1 MNAFA
6 SAARACL
13 LACTLLLAALCSPV
27 AAAPLQEATQAQ
39 MLPDARLAP
48 PPANAAWDTVDL
60 PDRWRKSRPQSVPG
74 ATWYRITFSHAA
86 ADDSVP
92 SAVFF
97 PYLYYGGRVW
107 LNGAPVGAIEE
118 NSPRAHVR
126 WVRPHLVPLPATLL
140 RPGENELLVRTGEPP
155 AGASLHFPRLLFGA
169 ESELR
174 PLYDQRFFWVSTTP
188 AITATVCLLVAVC
201 VLSIWWRRRS
211 EMLYGLFGLALV
223 LWAVRTLTF
232 VVEVVPVGRYP
243 LWRLALHC
251 ATGGFIVAMTMLAW
265 RLAGI
270 RRPWFERALLAYWL
284 VGPIW
289 LLAQGPSAEPL
300 VNRYWIGG
308 FLPIGATIV
317 VVSARS
323 LLHRRTLEAAAL
335 PVTMAIAA
343 LAGMHDYM
351 VAWELDPPIA
361 WLASWTAQRFQLLHL
376 GADLV
381 LLAMGGLLTARF
393 IRALHALED
402 LNQTLE
408 ARVAQREQEL
418 AGNYVRLFALERE
431 RAAEQERQRLMRDLH
446 DGLGSQLFVSLSR
459 VERGDMT
466 PAEVAEA
473 LRRCISEMRLALDT
487 QGPQALDFR
496 STLGNF
502 LFRWRG
508 ELLAQGIR
516 PTWDIT
522 VPDESLAVSPHAT
535 LQLLRVAQEALTNV
549 VKHAHASAVDVQLR
563 LEGELLQLEVRDDG
577 LGAAGVSDSSFGR
590 GLNNMRTR
598 AEQLGGRCEVHG
610 GSGGTSVRVQVP
622 LLAVRA

>member
-1 MNAFA
+1 
-6 SAARACL
+6 
-13 LACTLLLAALCSPV
+13 
-27 AAAPLQEATQAQ
+27 
-39 MLPDARLAP
+39 
-48 PPANAAWDTVDL
+48 
-60 PDRWRKSRPQSVPG
+60 
-74 ATWYRITFSHAA
+74 
-86 ADDSVP
+86 
-92 SAVFF
+92 VFF
-97 PYLYYGGRVW
+97 PYLYDGGRVW
-107 LNGAPVGAIEE
+107 LNGAPVTGIQE
-118 NSPRAHVR
+118 NSPQAHVR
-126 WVRPHLVPLPATLL
+126 WIRPHLVQLPSALL
-140 RPGENELLVRTGEPP
+140 KPGQNELLVRAGQP
-155 AGASLHFPRLLFGA
+155 APGASLRFPRLLVGPEA
-169 ESELR
+169 ELR
-174 PLYDQRFFWVSTTP
+174 PLFDQRFFWVSITP
-188 AITATVCLLVAVC
+188 AITATVCLLVAAC
-201 VLSIWWRRRS
+201 VLFIWWRRRS
-211 EMLYGLFGLALV
+211 EALYGLFGLALV
-223 LWAVRTLTF
+223 LWAIRTLTF
-232 VVEVVPVGRYP
+232 VVEVVPIESYP
-243 LWRLALHC
+243 AWRLAFHC

-284 VGPIW
+284 IGPVW

-300 VNRYWIGG
+300 VNRYWVGG

-317 VVSARS
+317 AVSAWS
-323 LLHRRTLEAAAL
+323 LLRRRTFEAAAL

-351 VAWELDPPIA
+351 VAWELDPPVA
-361 WLASWTAQRFQLLHL
+361 WLAAWTAQRFQLLHL

-408 ARVAQREQEL
+408 ARVAEREQEL

-431 RAAEQERQRLMRDLH
+431 RAAEQERMRLMRDLH

-459 VERGDMT
+459 VERGDMA

-487 QGPQALDFR
+487 QGAQALDFR

-522 VPDESLAVSPHAT
+522 VPDESLTVSPHAT

-590 GLNNMRTR
+590 GLSNMRTR

-610 GSGGTSVRVQVP
+610 GSGGTRVRVQVP
-622 LLAVRA
+622 VLAVRA